1 MLNNQLI
8 SDGEVATF
16 VKLEEN
22 IITVETE
29 EFEYD
34 FELTKAQ
41 LEQCYQQLCRSEEPE
56 FLINAEK
63 GIIIF
68 ETEYTVKQQS
78 EIDSIADYFFS
89 IEDMNIT
96 TVYCTV
102 EKMYDV
108 QGKKYADI
116 ITENNEQLTV
126 YLRNDIH
133 DLILDQLKNSDSDNE
148 IENIHFKYS
157 PEFHKIVFNDM
168 SGFDSGDLQ
177 LGNMFVGEDGE
188 EE

>member
-96 TVYCTV
+96 TVYCTI
-102 EKMYDV
+102 EKCTM
-108 QGKKYADI
+108 
-116 ITENNEQLTV
+116 
-126 YLRNDIH
+126 
-133 DLILDQLKNSDSDNE
+133 LKA
-148 IENIHFKYS
+148 
-157 PEFHKIVFNDM
+157 KICRYYN
-168 SGFDSGDLQ
+168 
-177 LGNMFVGEDGE
+177 
-188 EE
+188 